1 MNGKRALGGLF
12 LAVAL
17 LLPLPA
23 FANSP
28 VLPRRLQPGPE
39 RQLPRQDW
47 EADVLVGI
55 AGKDFLELRFWF
67 NRPGEVKYVLRGPQG
82 GRGAGLVAATGHR
95 VLKQQGILVEK
106 MALPVL
112 RNNEVAR
119 YTLEADFHLKM
130 LELTP
135 FGLKETNRE
144 KEKRVIRHFVLI
156 RKDGVTSVIP
166 GAGNRELKKLPV
178 PNP

>member
-1 MNGKRALGGLF
+1 MNEKRAFGGLF

-28 VLPRRLQPGPE
+28 IQPGKLQHGPE

-47 EADVLVGI
+47 EADVLVDISGN
-55 AGKDFLELRFWF
+55 GFLELRFWF
-67 NRPGEVKYVLRGPQG
+67 NRPGEVTYVLRGPQG
-82 GRGAGLVAATGHR
+82 GRWAAPVAATGHR
-95 VLKQQGILVEK
+95 TLKQQGILVEK
-106 MALPVL
+106 VALPVL
-112 RNNEVAR
+112 RDNEVAR
-119 YTLEADFHLKM
+119 YTIEATFHLKM

-144 KEKRVIRHFVLI
+144 KEKRVIRHFVLL
-156 RKDGVTSVIP
+156 RKDGVTRVIP
-166 GAGNRELKKLPV
+166 ESR
-178 PNP
+178 